1 MDDQGWSQKTP
12 GLNHRFFVCFY
23 QNDPNLKISF
33 LSLRI
38 RGSGKQEFLCGKSR
52 YEVGEVSL
60 KLDNLSNNY
69 NLEFDFIAC
78 WTCENCH
85 VNMNSKFQFFEAWH
99 KPISGKL
106 IHFFE
111 ISISGAWVRPIFGR
125 PIHILDN
132 MIESSYWLFS
142 NLVQNFPTL
151 TKISTISILKNWK
164 TMVEGTDVNLES

>member
-85 VNMNSKFQFFEAWH
+85 VNLNSKFQFSGLHTNQFLENSSIFSKFQFLGHESDRFLVDRYTFWIIWL
-99 KPISGKL
+99 KVPI
-106 IHFFE
+106 
-111 ISISGAWVRPIFGR
+111 
-125 PIHILDN
+125 D
-132 MIESSYWLFS
+132 Y
-142 NLVQNFPTL
+142 FPT
-151 TKISTISILKNWK
+151 
-164 TMVEGTDVNLES
+164 